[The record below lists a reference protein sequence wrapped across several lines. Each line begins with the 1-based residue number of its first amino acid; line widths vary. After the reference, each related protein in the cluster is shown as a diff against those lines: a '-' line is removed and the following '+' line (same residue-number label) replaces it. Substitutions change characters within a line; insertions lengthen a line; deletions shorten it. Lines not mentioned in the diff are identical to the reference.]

1 MKYNLI
7 SMFRQSQTSLGRS
20 LLVCGLIAATLHP
33 AGAAAP
39 PPPALTNAP
48 GVKPPSA
55 DTNTPAAQPAAIP
68 VAPAATK
75 SAPAKAALAAA
86 LPNDLARDLPGDA
99 APAGDAASDER
110 LRLYLQAN
118 ESKSMA
124 EWLKQQNLLE
134 EAADIYQ
141 EALGLYRNLAEKH
154 PGWHAELVNFR
165 INHCEEELADLS
177 GTRAG
182 APPAGLPAQFARE
195 PSPTLGAARNT
206 ARLRRAAQLEKISDL
221 PAALALYQEILDETP
236 QHPAALQG
244 AARIYLRMQRIEPAR
259 AVLRQ
264 AEQLPDSDE
273 ATLLLCALLLCHDGN
288 FHAARRLA
296 DTLLKRNPYN
306 ANAHLVMG
314 AVLADIGQLA
324 AAEEATKRAIT
335 LNPKLGDAYYNL
347 AQLSLRQQPIDL
359 EKTRHHYRNAIK
371 YGAAPDPA
379 LEALLD

>member
-1 MKYNLI
+1 MLI
-7 SMFRQSQTSLGRS
+7 CGVIAALFRP
-20 LLVCGLIAATLHP
+20 VCG
-33 AGAAAP
+33 GAAAP

-48 GVKPPSA
+48 AANPSA
-55 DTNTPAAQPAAIP
+55 TTGSVSAAGSPASVSPTGAPPAA
-68 VAPAATK
+68 
-75 SAPAKAALAAA
+75 
-86 LPNDLARDLPGDA
+86 A
-99 APAGDAASDER
+99 APALERNLAGGAPPDAESAEDER

-134 EAADIYQ
+134 EAADIYR
-141 EALGLYRNLAEKH
+141 EALGLYKNLAEKH
-154 PGWHAELVNFR
+154 PAWQTELVNFR
-165 INHCEEELADLS
+165 INNCEEELAALA
-177 GTRAG
+177 GARAG
-182 APPAGLPAQFARE
+182 APPAGLPAQFARTA
-195 PSPTLGAARNT
+195 SPALGAARNT

-236 QHPAALQG
+236 QHPEALQG

-259 AVLRQ
+259 AVLAQ
-264 AEQLPDSDE
+264 AAQLPANDE
-273 ATLLLCALLLCHDGN
+273 ATLLLRALLLCHDGN
-288 FHAARRLA
+288 FHGARRLVEA
-296 DTLLKRNPYN
+296 LLKRNPYN

-314 AVLADIGQLA
+314 AVLADTGQLA

-347 AQLSLRQQPIDL
+347 AQISLRQQPIDL
-359 EKTRHHYRNAIK
+359 EKTRHHYRNALK